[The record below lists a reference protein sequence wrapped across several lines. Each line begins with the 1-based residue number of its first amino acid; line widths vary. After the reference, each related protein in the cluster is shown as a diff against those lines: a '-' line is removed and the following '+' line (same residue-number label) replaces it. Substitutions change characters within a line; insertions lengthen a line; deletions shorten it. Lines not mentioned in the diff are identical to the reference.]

1 MEIFRLL
8 SALDPTSKSFFLD
21 FDIILPLARQYNLN
35 WEDVKMET
43 RQAKRML
50 QRSGIGFETL
60 EEFVKYLK
68 PSEMAFC
75 ELLKA
80 ARIAITLPVS
90 TAGCKRPFSKLKLIK
105 NYLRTTMANARLKHL
120 AVISIHR
127 KRALSIDLEVVVDR
141 FIQKFQRCI
150 QKLLK

>member
-68 PSEMAFC
+68 SSEMAFC

-90 TAGCKRPFSKLKLIK
+90 TAGCERPFSKLKLIK